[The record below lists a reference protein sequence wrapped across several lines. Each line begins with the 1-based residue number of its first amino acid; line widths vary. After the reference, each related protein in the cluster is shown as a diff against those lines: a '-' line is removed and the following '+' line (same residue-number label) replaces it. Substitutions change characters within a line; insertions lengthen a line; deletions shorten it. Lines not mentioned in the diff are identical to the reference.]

1 MRAYHAVAVVAALL
15 ISFGVKMFF
24 VSPPTSEANTHAV
37 PNAGMHSEYRIEHGR
52 APWYPCNIQSPTL
65 PSVSLPCW
73 E

>member
-1 MRAYHAVAVVAALL
+1 MRAYHVIAIVAALL

-24 VSPPTSEANTHAV
+24 LSAPTSEANTHAV
-37 PNAGMHSEYRIEHGR
+37 PSAGMRSEYRIQHGR
-52 APWYPCNIQSPTL
+52 APWYPCNIQNPTL